1 MIIATNVNKSFGKLK
16 VLDNVS
22 LTLNKGQAISLI
34 GPNGSGKTTFIKC
47 LLGMV
52 VPDAGFI
59 TFNQQNILKDW
70 RYRSQIGYMPQIG
83 RYPDNMTIG
92 QTLDMMKD
100 IRKGMNNVTDD
111 ELYCAFSLDK
121 IQGKKM
127 RTLSGGT
134 RQKVSA
140 TLAFLFSPDVL
151 ILDEVLAVG
160 DEAFQRKCNDYFMER
175 KASGKTTI
183 LVTHDMGAVKKYCN
197 RAVLIENGLVKAI
210 GNPENVANQYSFD
223 NSVPIHV
230 EVEDSESTIEPERII
245 VDHFQLNLLTPQQI
259 TPGDPIRFNIEFNVL
274 EDVETYV
281 ALSLT
286 DIDRNIWIYND
297 NSMDQL
303 VHGIGHKKVYYEC
316 SLPAVN
322 NLKLKL
328 EVTVRDKTGK
338 MLAFSDATQTPIIM
352 VNRTDIANDDV
363 SALDSASGLLQ
374 RNGQWK
380 FL

>member
-22 LTLNKGQAISLI
+22 LTLNKGQAISLV

-92 QTLDMMKD
+92 QTFGMMKD
-100 IRKGMNNVTDD
+100 IRKGMNNTTDD
-111 ELYCAFSLDK
+111 ELYYAFSLDK

-151 ILDEVLAVG
+151 ILDEPTAGLDPLAS
-160 DEAFQRKCNDYFMER
+160 EILKQKILKEKNN
-175 KASGKTTI
+175 GK
-183 LVTHDMGAVKKYCN
+183 L
-197 RAVLIENGLVKAI
+197 VLITSHILSDLDDIISEIVYLQDGRLQFHKSLEELKKETGQEKLSRAI
-210 GNPENVANQYSFD
+210 AQVMKN
-223 NSVPIHV
+223 
-230 EVEDSESTIEPERII
+230 
-245 VDHFQLNLLTPQQI
+245 
-259 TPGDPIRFNIEFNVL
+259 
-274 EDVETYV
+274 
-281 ALSLT
+281 
-286 DIDRNIWIYND
+286 
-297 NSMDQL
+297 
-303 VHGIGHKKVYYEC
+303 
-316 SLPAVN
+316 
-322 NLKLKL
+322 
-328 EVTVRDKTGK
+328 
-338 MLAFSDATQTPIIM
+338 
-352 VNRTDIANDDV
+352 
-363 SALDSASGLLQ
+363 
-374 RNGQWK
+374 
-380 FL
+380 